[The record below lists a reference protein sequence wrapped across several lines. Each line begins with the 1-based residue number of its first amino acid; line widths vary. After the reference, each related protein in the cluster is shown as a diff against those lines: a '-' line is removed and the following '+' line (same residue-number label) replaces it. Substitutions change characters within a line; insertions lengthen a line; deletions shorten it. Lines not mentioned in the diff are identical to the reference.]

1 MSTDEVTLPYTM
13 IWDNNSSGRM
23 LCTDRAA
30 ALADHEVGKHQL
42 VGSSSGEKMSNDGVT
57 LPNSTISDNNT
68 SNRML
73 FTDRAAAL
81 ANQEVGKYH

>member
-1 MSTDEVTLPYTM
+1 MSTDGVTLPNTT
-13 IWDNNSSGRM
+13 IRDNDTSGRM

-57 LPNSTISDNNT
+57 LPYTTIRDNNT
-68 SNRML
+68 SCRML
-73 FTDRAAAL
+73 CTDRVAAR
-81 ANQEVGKYH
+81 